1 MVAFAAWAALLL
13 AGAVWPLS
21 AQRSEDD
28 VVDLP
33 VREITLENGM
43 RILVVP
49 RDGASTVSFVM
60 QFRVGGVDEGPGQ
73 TGIAHLLEHMLFKG
87 TETVGTTDADAE
99 RRLFVRIDALH
110 DSIVDARDRSSV
122 EESQIATWAER
133 LDSLEDEARRFVVPN
148 EYSEILSRAGARGL
162 NAMTTSEATIYYVE
176 LPSARA
182 ELFFALEADRMAN
195 PVFRE
200 FHAERAVVME
210 ERRMRVDASPGGT
223 LYEQHLSVAFRQ
235 HPYGRPVVGT
245 MEDLERL
252 SRPEVEAYYRRFYGP
267 ANAVLA
273 VVGDIDADDVLGW
286 ATEYLGRLPAGDRPP
301 PVGVVEPEQAEE
313 RRVDIP
319 WDAEPLLRIGWRVP
333 DGSHPDNPALGIL
346 ASVLT
351 GGRTSRLH
359 RRLVTEESVATAA
372 FASIGPGSL
381 YPGLFQIDATPIAPA
396 TPADL
401 ERAIY
406 EEIDRLSR
414 DGPTEAEL
422 QRIKN
427 QVAAGRIRRMRSNLG
442 LAFQLAESASFF
454 GDWRETFRVADDFL
468 AVEREDVRRVAA
480 TYLTEDNRT
489 VATIGREGAR

>member
-1 MVAFAAWAALLL
+1 MRRRASRALL
-13 AGAVWPLS
+13 AGLTAALMAAGVAAPAH
-21 AQRSEDD
+21 AQTGEEGGLG
-28 VVDLP
+28 LP
-33 VREITLENGM
+33 VRALTLDNGM
-43 RILVVP
+43 SVLVVP
-49 RDGASTVSFVM
+49 REGASTVSFVM
-60 QFRVGGVDEGPGQ
+60 QFRVGGVDEPPGQ

-87 TETVGTTDADAE
+87 TGTIGTTDVEAE
-99 RRLFVRIDALH
+99 RRLIQEIDALH
-110 DSIVDARDRSSV
+110 DSIVAAGETS
-122 EESQIATWAER
+122 EWAAR

-148 EYSEILSRAGARGL
+148 EYSEILSRAGAQGL
-162 NAMTTSEATIYYVE
+162 NAMTTSEATIYFVE

-182 ELFFALEADRMAN
+182 ELFFALEADRMAD

-200 FHAERAVVME
+200 FHSERAVVME

-223 LYEQHLSVAFRQ
+223 LYEQHLRTAFEH
-235 HPYGRPVVGT
+235 HPYGQPVVGT

-252 SRPEVEAYYRRFYGP
+252 GRPEVEAYYRRFYGP

-273 VVGDIDADDVLGW
+273 VVGDIDPDDVEEW
-286 ATEYLGRLPAGDRPP
+286 ATEYLGRLPPGDRPP
-301 PVGVVEPEQAEE
+301 PVSAVEPPQRGE

-319 WDAEPLLRIGWRVP
+319 WDAEPLLRIGWHIP
-333 DGSHPDNPALGIL
+333 DGTHPDIAPLGIL

-359 RRLVTEESVATAA
+359 RRLVTEEGTATAA
-372 FASIGPGSL
+372 FASLGPGSL
-381 YPGLFQIDATPIAPA
+381 YPSLFQIDATPISPT

-406 EEIDRLSR
+406 EEVDRLAR
-414 DGPTEAEL
+414 EGPTEDEL

-427 QVAAGRIRRMRSNLG
+427 QVAASRVRRMQSNIG

-454 GDWRETFRVADDFL
+454 GDWRETFRVSERFL
-468 AVEREDVRRVAA
+468 AVERDDVRRVAA
-480 TYLTEDNRT
+480 SYLTPENRT